1 MAKASLGVVGVYIH
15 VHPAIGV
22 LGSFEASQ
30 VAG

>member
-1 MAKASLGVVGVYIH
+1 MAKASLGVVDVY

-30 VAG
+30 AG